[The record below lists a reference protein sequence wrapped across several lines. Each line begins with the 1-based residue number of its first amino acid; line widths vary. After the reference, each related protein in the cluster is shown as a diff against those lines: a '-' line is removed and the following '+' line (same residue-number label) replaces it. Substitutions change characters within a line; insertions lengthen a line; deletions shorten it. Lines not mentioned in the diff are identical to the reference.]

1 MAVLLRPSGLDHRTC
16 DRLIAF
22 SFIAYRRR
30 RRRRRRCS
38 RAVTSNVSA
47 QVKKALIELNLGES
61 VAHRV
66 FGLLNTCD
74 SMITQG
80 KRT

>member
-1 MAVLLRPSGLDHRTC
+1 MPLRPSSLDRRTC
-16 DRLIAF
+16 DQLIAF
-22 SFIAYRRR
+22 SFIAYR

-47 QVKKALIELNLGES
+47 QVKKALVELNLGEA
-61 VAHRV
+61 VAFSV

-74 SMITQG
+74 VLIG
-80 KRT
+80 KEDLNK